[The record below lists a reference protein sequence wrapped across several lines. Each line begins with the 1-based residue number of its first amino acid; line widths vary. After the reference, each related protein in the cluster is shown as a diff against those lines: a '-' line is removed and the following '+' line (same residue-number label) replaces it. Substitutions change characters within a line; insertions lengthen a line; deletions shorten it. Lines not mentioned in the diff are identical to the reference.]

1 MKLLVNNYT
10 SQIVYDVESEATQ
23 KAFDTLVYETIN
35 ILDPNRFMA
44 PAFKRKYWDGRI
56 SVYNQKTHTFPTG
69 LSRYFIN
76 LFNTQYAKYPNMVL
90 DIIDNRSD
98 SVRAEVPDIIK
109 LGNGEEPDITLRDY
123 QAEAVKKSYEKQV
136 GIVHLS
142 TNSGKAIANDEN
154 IPMADGSFKKVKD
167 VRVGDYLISQDGK
180 PTKVLARYPQPIQML
195 YRCTFS
201 NHTTIKFTAGHLM
214 PVWINKNNIGDISK
228 LIVISLSEVIKG
240 MAKGNSYDIPTYM
253 PIKYTDGIQ
262 TIFSNKHPSQYSLDN
277 QSLEL
282 KEVNETTLG
291 DSTCFT
297 VDNKDH
303 LFLVGDYIVT
313 HNTEVASGIIKLAE
327 NAIDDDNRIFFM
339 CGSKDIAYQSQA
351 RISKRLGGVHVG
363 FWGDGKYDEAQI
375 MVVMVGTVNSAL
387 KKPEDVVKLTNNKD
401 KALKKFVTEI
411 YPKLTD
417 KPSIKTTARMLA
429 KNFRVKY
436 KYDEQVLDMIVQIAT
451 TSESSNDKHQ
461 KALDFWVNKYDKLMQ
476 KKGGKVYD
484 KYNNAIELLN
494 SVKICITDECH
505 HSTASTYINVYENMP
520 NARMRIGL
528 TGTVDKKDAIQW
540 WKLQANFVDIISTV
554 RNKEMIDR
562 GVSAKPTVKLLP
574 IEYPQV
580 PQLAQMATQALNPN
594 IPKSQ
599 AKLMEYQFI
608 YKEGIINNDYRNQLI
623 VALAERL
630 ESQEGTTLIVVNSV
644 EHGDLIQEKLKDSG
658 VTSAFLQGAN
668 STSERNDILDGVK
681 SGKVKTLIGTQL
693 IDEGIDLPNL
703 SYLLYTAGGKSPR
716 QLLQRIG
723 RVLRI
728 SDTKKTATI
737 IDFQDR
743 THPVFSKQADA
754 RKRIYLDEQF
764 TIEGD

>member
-10 SQIVYDVESEATQ
+10 SQIVYDIESEATQ

-123 QAEAVKKSYEKQV
+123 QAEAVKKSYDKQV

-142 TNSGKAIANDEN
+142 TNSGK
-154 IPMADGSFKKVKD
+154 
-167 VRVGDYLISQDGK
+167 
-180 PTKVLARYPQPIQML
+180 
-195 YRCTFS
+195 
-201 NHTTIKFTAGHLM
+201 
-214 PVWINKNNIGDISK
+214 
-228 LIVISLSEVIKG
+228 
-240 MAKGNSYDIPTYM
+240 
-253 PIKYTDGIQ
+253 
-262 TIFSNKHPSQYSLDN
+262 
-277 QSLEL
+277 
-282 KEVNETTLG
+282 
-291 DSTCFT
+291 
-297 VDNKDH
+297 
-303 LFLVGDYIVT
+303 
-313 HNTEVASGIIKLAE
+313 TEVASGIIKLAE

-494 SVKICITDECH
+494 SVKICITDECLTGDTLISMNDGSQKPIKDVVIGDVLADNNTVTHKKVTDKQPVVTVTHKYGNIKGSETHPLAVLDKGEIKYKPIMLLQEGDRLLIPRLSSKNQTNPTRTMSMRVSPIKSIERTDEEAILYDLTTENHTFIANSLLSHNCH

-540 WKLQANFVDIISTV
+540 WKLQANFVDVISTV

-644 EHGDLIQEKLKDSG
+644 EHGELIQEKLKESG

-668 STSERNDILDGVK
+668 STNERNDILDGVK

>member
-1 MKLLVNNYT
+1 MKLIVNNYT
-10 SQIVYDVESEATQ
+10 SQIIYDNETEATQ
-23 KAFDTLVYETIN
+23 KAFDKLVYETIN

-44 PAFKRKYWDGRI
+44 PAFKRNYWDGRI
-56 SVYNQKTHTFPTG
+56 SIYDQKTHTFPTG
-69 LSRYFIN
+69 LSNYFIN
-76 LFNTQYAKYPNMVL
+76 LFNTQYAKYPNMQL
-90 DIIDNRSD
+90 EIIDKRSD
-98 SVRAEVPDIIK
+98 SIKAEVPDVIK
-109 LGNGEEPDITLRDY
+109 LGNGDEPDITLRDY
-123 QAEAVKKSYEKQV
+123 QAEAVKKAYDKQV

-142 TNSGKAIANDEN
+142 TNSGK
-154 IPMADGSFKKVKD
+154 
-167 VRVGDYLISQDGK
+167 
-180 PTKVLARYPQPIQML
+180 
-195 YRCTFS
+195 
-201 NHTTIKFTAGHLM
+201 
-214 PVWINKNNIGDISK
+214 
-228 LIVISLSEVIKG
+228 
-240 MAKGNSYDIPTYM
+240 
-253 PIKYTDGIQ
+253 
-262 TIFSNKHPSQYSLDN
+262 
-277 QSLEL
+277 
-282 KEVNETTLG
+282 
-291 DSTCFT
+291 
-297 VDNKDH
+297 
-303 LFLVGDYIVT
+303 
-313 HNTEVASGIIKLAE
+313 TEVASGIIKLAE

-451 TSESSNDKHQ
+451 TSESSNDKLQ

-540 WKLQANFVDIISTV
+540 WKLQANFSDVISTV

-580 PQLAQMATQALNPN
+580 PQLAQMATQALSPN

-608 YKEGIINNDYRNQLI
+608 YKEGIIYNDYRNQLI
-623 VALAERL
+623 VALAKQL
-630 ESQEGTTLIVVNSV
+630 EDQEGTTLVVVNSV
-644 EHGDLIQEKLKDSG
+644 EHGEIIQEELKKSG
-658 VTSAFLQGAN
+658 VSSAFLQGAN
-668 STSERNDILDGVK
+668 STNERNEILKGVK
-681 SGKVKTLIGTQL
+681 AGTIKTLIGTQL

-764 TIEGD
+764 TIE

>member
-1 MKLLVNNYT
+1 MLKLPY
-10 SQIVYDVESEATQ
+10 
-23 KAFDTLVYETIN
+23 
-35 ILDPNRFMA
+35 
-44 PAFKRKYWDGRI
+44 
-56 SVYNQKTHTFPTG
+56 
-69 LSRYFIN
+69 
-76 LFNTQYAKYPNMVL
+76 
-90 DIIDNRSD
+90 
-98 SVRAEVPDIIK
+98 
-109 LGNGEEPDITLRDY
+109 
-123 QAEAVKKSYEKQV
+123 
-136 GIVHLS
+136 
-142 TNSGKAIANDEN
+142 
-154 IPMADGSFKKVKD
+154 
-167 VRVGDYLISQDGK
+167 
-180 PTKVLARYPQPIQML
+180 
-195 YRCTFS
+195 
-201 NHTTIKFTAGHLM
+201 
-214 PVWINKNNIGDISK
+214 
-228 LIVISLSEVIKG
+228 
-240 MAKGNSYDIPTYM
+240 
-253 PIKYTDGIQ
+253 
-262 TIFSNKHPSQYSLDN
+262 
-277 QSLEL
+277 
-282 KEVNETTLG
+282 
-291 DSTCFT
+291 
-297 VDNKDH
+297 
-303 LFLVGDYIVT
+303 
-313 HNTEVASGIIKLAE
+313 
-327 NAIDDDNRIFFM
+327 
-339 CGSKDIAYQSQA
+339 
-351 RISKRLGGVHVG
+351 
-363 FWGDGKYDEAQI
+363 
-375 MVVMVGTVNSAL
+375 L

-494 SVKICITDECH
+494 SVKICITDECLTGDTLISMNDGSQKPIKDVVIGDVLADNNTVTHKKVTDKQPVVTVTHKYGNIKGSETHPLAVLDKGEIKYKPIMLLQEGDRLLIPRLSSKSQNSPTHTMSMLVSPIKTIERTDEEAILYDLTTENHTFIANSLLSHNCH

-540 WKLQANFVDIISTV
+540 WKLQANFVDVISTV

-574 IEYPQV
+574 VEYPQV

-644 EHGDLIQEKLKDSG
+644 EHGELIQEKLKDSG